1 MKFYKIIF
9 ILIVFFK
16 TETLFSKNN
25 LFSVNNIEI
34 KRTEKIT
41 NEILADKAIKKGF
54 IQLIDKILLKED
66 IEKISDLNFSTI
78 KRLVAY
84 YQISNISNKENNE
97 EILNFNITFDKVKTH
112 NLFYKLGISYSEISD
127 RELYIL
133 PILIKNNEIFIFNNN
148 FFYNNWNKIYDK
160 DLIEF
165 ILPIDNIEII
175 KNINLKKNNLIDI
188 NIEELFPEYPNKNL
202 VLLLLEES
210 QRTIRSIYIKAK
222 IQEKNISKN
231 LNFKEKNLSNTKL
244 YEKIIIDTKK
254 EIINLVKSR
263 NLIDIR
269 TPSFLNVKLILNKRS
284 NLVELDKR
292 LKQIDLIENI
302 IVEEFNKDYM
312 NLKIKYLGK
321 LDKMVNQLKKQNIDL
336 QLIDDQWVIK
346 TL

>member
-175 KNINLKKNNLIDI
+175 KNINLKKNNLIDL
-188 NIEELFPEYPNKNL
+188 NIEELFTEYPNKNL

-210 QRTIRSIYIKAK
+210 QSTIRSIYIKAK
-222 IQEKNISKN
+222 IQEIIDSKN
-231 LNFKEKNLSNTKL
+231 L
-244 YEKIIIDTKK
+244 
-254 EIINLVKSR
+254 V
-263 NLIDIR
+263 
-269 TPSFLNVKLILNKRS
+269 
-284 NLVELDKR
+284 
-292 LKQIDLIENI
+292 
-302 IVEEFNKDYM
+302 
-312 NLKIKYLGK
+312 
-321 LDKMVNQLKKQNIDL
+321 
-336 QLIDDQWVIK
+336 
-346 TL
+346 